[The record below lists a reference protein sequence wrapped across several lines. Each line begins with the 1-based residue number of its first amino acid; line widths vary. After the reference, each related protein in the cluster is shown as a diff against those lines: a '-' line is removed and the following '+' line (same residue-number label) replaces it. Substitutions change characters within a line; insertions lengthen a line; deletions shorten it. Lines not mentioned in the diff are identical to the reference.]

1 LGIIKNVCNCWVCEF
16 NLKSILSD
24 KEEKMKFKKLAIICA
39 VLIAVGAFTIS
50 NSYAAEW
57 DIVGKVVRSGMIDDH
72 VLIVIKDNGDNLWG
86 ANAVAA
92 FENEILATGLTALAG
107 DLTVWGVYDTVANEW
122 VGLAVISE

>member
-1 LGIIKNVCNCWVCEF
+1 
-16 NLKSILSD
+16 
-24 KEEKMKFKKLAIICA
+24 MKFKKLAIICA